1 MKTSVS
7 YLIILHFMGL
17 LLISSCISF
26 QERTKTAQQEICEYS
41 FERCALQRLEML
53 AAALN
58 HRGKVYLFTEDAG
71 PNEYGNTFQI
81 LNPSFDVKI
90 NPDSDAVVL
99 LYLIHEAEKKYII
112 PEPYPGQKVITI
124 YNTER
129 VIFSELEKY
138 LDKDNNRILT
148 KDSNLFVY
156 LFKNVDGKQC
166 MMADYLF
173 PLHVNSLCPND
184 NYIYKNQYKMKYFK

>member
-1 MKTSVS
+1 MKTNLS
-7 YLIILHFMGL
+7 YLIILQFIGL
-17 LLISSCISF
+17 LLISSCTSF

-58 HRGKVYLFTEDAG
+58 HRGKVYLFSEDIG
-71 PNEYGNTFQI
+71 PDEYGTTLQI
-81 LNPSFDVKI
+81 LNPSFEVKI
-90 NPDSDAVVL
+90 KPDSDAVVL

-124 YNTER
+124 NNTER
-129 VIFSELEKY
+129 VIFNELEKY
-138 LDKDNNRILT
+138 LDQDKNRIIT
-148 KDSNLFVY
+148 KDSNLAGY
-156 LFKNVDGKQC
+156 LFKNVDGKKC
-166 MMADYLF
+166 ITREYLF
-173 PLHVNSLCPND
+173 PIHVERLCPND